1 MSKTIKNLTKQAQKA
16 YEEKQYE
23 YALHT
28 ADRLEA
34 KLKEDNNTDEWLW
47 APVYNIRLSI
57 YEATGRQDEV
67 LNIAQEVAKA
77 MNSAYYIQVTPLRRK
92 TYFLLAEDAL
102 KHATDAT
109 TVQQAVEHIDDC
121 INAVSTSEDDNV
133 VFPYYEAQA
142 AIYLR
147 AMQLDEVFRKK
158 ERYKL
163 MKILAQIEQNNV
175 AVQNIT
181 VAEALQ
187 SEQYIKYK
195 KGEPLLDGQ
204 QATVVETWQESLRRF
219 EKVIKEIGLYTREY
233 NGEIFENIQVYYN
246 TKETI
251 EDVEQFEKRQNIPL
265 PEALKEMYTQY
276 GAPFICEKLGRYFF
290 DLLPIKYLTKNSDN
304 SSSKSPEDFIGLG
317 TMISMLGEGG
327 ESYLKEDL
335 EPETYASLNAQYKV
349 FGYYFVNDCDRVFC
363 FFDKN
368 GNFGTQTFLHDYY
381 DSWWPEL
388 YKENKATLSLDKLIS
403 TWVDDAIASL
413 IDIST
418 D

>member
-28 ADRLEA
+28 AERLEA
-34 KLKEDNNTDEWLW
+34 KLKADNNTDEWLW
-47 APVYNIRLSI
+47 APLYTIRLSI
-57 YEATGRQDEV
+57 YEATGRQEEV
-67 LNIAQEVAKA
+67 LHIAKEVAKV
-77 MNSAYYIQVTPLRRK
+77 MNGVYYIQVTPLRRK
-92 TYFLLAEDAL
+92 TYFLLAEEAL
-102 KHATDAT
+102 KNAKDAATI
-109 TVQQAVEHIDDC
+109 QQAIEHIEDC
-121 INAVSTSEDDNV
+121 INAVAVSEDDNV
-133 VFPYYEAQA
+133 LYPYYEAQA

-147 AMQLDEVFRKK
+147 AMQIDEAFRKK

-163 MKILAQIEQNNV
+163 MKILAQIEQNDI
-175 AVQNIT
+175 AVQNNT

-195 KGEPLLDGQ
+195 KGEPLLEAQRANAD
-204 QATVVETWQESLRRF
+204 ETWQQALQRF
-219 EKVIKEIGLYTREY
+219 EKAMKEIGLYTLEY
-233 NGEIFENIQVYYN
+233 NGETLENIQVYYN
-246 TKETI
+246 NKETS
-251 EDVEQFEKRQNIPL
+251 EDIVQFEKRLNLPL
-265 PEALKEMYTQY
+265 PSTLKEMYTQC
-276 GAPFICEKLGRYFF
+276 GAPFVCEKLGRQVF
-290 DLLPIKYLTKNSDN
+290 DFLPIKYLTGNSDN
-304 SSSKSPEDFIGLG
+304 ASSKSTEDFIGLA

-335 EPETYASLNAQYKV
+335 EPETYASLNAHYKV
-349 FGYYFVNDCDRVFC
+349 FDCYFINDCDRVFC

-368 GNFGTQTFLHDYY
+368 GNFGTQVFLHDFY

-388 YKENKATLSLDKLIS
+388 YKENKATISLDKLIS
-403 TWVDDAIASL
+403 TWVDDAIESL